1 MKGTHVVLTF
11 DVLFLSAHGTGSG
24 LDRHHVEGCA
34 DRTVSTPLSAGLPTG
49 TAHNLVSQKECLQS
63 LQCSQEEP
71 WEHSPTKSYC
81 GVGTHSSA
89 VARHAKNPG
98 HCSPIVISFT
108 VTDKVIYWL
117 HYD

>member
-1 MKGTHVVLTF
+1 MKGTQDVLTF
-11 DVLFLSAHGTGSG
+11 DLLFLSAHGTGSG

-34 DRTVSTPLSAGLPTG
+34 DRTVSTLLSAGSPTG
-49 TAHNLVSQKECLQS
+49 TTHNLVSQRECLQS
-63 LQCSQEEP
+63 FLRSQAEP

-81 GVGTHSSA
+81 GIGAHSSA
-89 VARHAKNPG
+89 VARNAKNPC